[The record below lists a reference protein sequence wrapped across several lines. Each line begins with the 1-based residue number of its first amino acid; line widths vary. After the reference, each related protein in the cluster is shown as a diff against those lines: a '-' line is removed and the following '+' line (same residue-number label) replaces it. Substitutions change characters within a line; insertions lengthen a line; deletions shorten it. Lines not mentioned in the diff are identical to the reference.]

1 MDAVFNKPERQS
13 RSCKEK
19 GLISKLNCYQKANL
33 TQVDVQ
39 FKSVLGTLQNWHCTS
54 NTFHTLTPIFFIDTR
69 AMTLELWS
77 GKSFRKCGRPLNLWM
92 CACFSQPR
100 ACGWITFLDYFFKS
114 FKIGTLTSFQ
124 AYAIYVI
131 ALKRPSWTGLE
142 GRAYYR
148 RKVNHVFY
156 KTK

>member
-1 MDAVFNKPERQS
+1 MKLVSIGSLKTLHLFEVTPTEKCLTQRNSFFFFSNDEWWMDALFKKPERQS

-100 ACGWITFLDYFFKS
+100 ACGWITFVDLIF
-114 FKIGTLTSFQ
+114 L
-124 AYAIYVI
+124 
-131 ALKRPSWTGLE
+131 
-142 GRAYYR
+142 
-148 RKVNHVFY
+148 
-156 KTK
+156 

>member
-1 MDAVFNKPERQS
+1 MKLVSIGSLKTLHLFEVTPTEVSNTKKLSFFFSNDEWWMDALFNKPERQS

-19 GLISKLNCYQKANL
+19 GLVSKLNCYQKANL
-33 TQVDVQ
+33 TQVDDQ

-100 ACGWITFLDYFFKS
+100 ACGWITFLDLIF
-114 FKIGTLTSFQ
+114 L
-124 AYAIYVI
+124 
-131 ALKRPSWTGLE
+131 
-142 GRAYYR
+142 
-148 RKVNHVFY
+148 
-156 KTK
+156 

>member
-1 MDAVFNKPERQS
+1 MKLVSIGSLKTFVWSHTNRKVSNTKKLCFFSNDEWWMDALFKKPERQS

-100 ACGWITFLDYFFKS
+100 ACGWITFLDLIF
-114 FKIGTLTSFQ
+114 L
-124 AYAIYVI
+124 
-131 ALKRPSWTGLE
+131 
-142 GRAYYR
+142 
-148 RKVNHVFY
+148 
-156 KTK
+156 

>member
-1 MDAVFNKPERQS
+1 MKLVSIGSLKTFVWSHTNRKVSNTKKLCFFFSNDEWWMDALFNKPERQS

-19 GLISKLNCYQKANL
+19 GLVSKLNCYQKANL

-100 ACGWITFLDYFFKS
+100 ACGWITFLDLIF
-114 FKIGTLTSFQ
+114 L
-124 AYAIYVI
+124 
-131 ALKRPSWTGLE
+131 
-142 GRAYYR
+142 
-148 RKVNHVFY
+148 
-156 KTK
+156 